1 MALSMQNANAINTI
15 NTINAEHNLE
25 IELENLANKELMQI
39 MENKMLEIMGGTVQ
53 KQKVIKKKTTK
64 RPKASGAG
72 ASGAGASANEMASGA
87 GSEGASTEGLKK
99 DSLDLV
105 NVEIPT
111 LTNYKTFKEK
121 KNSVSQLK
129 MICAHYKLKMTGNKE
144 QLTNSIYNHLNQT
157 GSILKIQRAWKKY
170 CWKRYHLLH
179 GPARH
184 NRALCVNETEFY
196 TMDSLT
202 SIPYTQ
208 FFSYKDKDDMIYGF
222 DILYLNKLI
231 NKRDEKNSGCA
242 STNPYNRKDIPNRIK
257 FQIKKYLQYGTFIG
271 KELEMQPKKEI
282 VKKNTIEMRIKS
294 LFHEMDILGNYT
306 NSDWFLSLDKFKVTQ
321 FMKYLYD
328 IWDYRA
334 SIEERT
340 KMEICPPNGNP
351 FMGLNT
357 FNLMDF
363 PLDGVLMVAANAM
376 EQFILRGINTQ
387 SKVLG
392 CNYVL
397 CALTLVSPAAAE
409 ALPWLYYSVSNA

>member
-1 MALSMQNANAINTI
+1 MANVMGANVMGANVID
-15 NTINAEHNLE
+15 AEHNLE

-53 KQKVIKKKTTK
+53 KKKEPRKKTSKKTGTS
-64 RPKASGAG
+64 AAG
-72 ASGAGASANEMASGA
+72 TSAAGTSAA
-87 GSEGASTEGLKK
+87 GTSAAGTSAGTNMDILA
-99 DSLDLV
+99 

-111 LTNYKTFKEK
+111 LANYKNFKEK

-129 MICAHYKLKMTGNKE
+129 IICSHYKLKMTGNKE
-144 QLTNSIYNHLNQT
+144 QLINSIYNHLNQT
-157 GSILKIQRAWKKY
+157 SSALIIRRSWKKY

-184 NRALCVNETEFY
+184 NRELCVNETEFY
-196 TMDSLT
+196 TMDSLD
-202 SIPYTQ
+202 SIPYKH
-208 FFSYKDKDDMIYGF
+208 FFSFKDKDDMIYGF

-231 NKRDEKNSGCA
+231 NKRDEKNSSCA

-257 FQIKKYLQYGTFIG
+257 FQIKKYLQYGKFIG
-271 KELEMQPKKEI
+271 KEIEIEPKKEI
-282 VKKNTIEMRIKS
+282 VVKKNTIETRIKS

-306 NSDWFLSLDKFKVTQ
+306 NADWFLNLDKFKVTQ

-334 SIEERT
+334 SIEERI
-340 KMEICPPNGNP
+340 KIEICPPHGNP

-363 PLDGVLMVAANAM
+363 PLDGVLMIATNAM

-397 CALTLVSPAAAE
+397 CALTLVSPAAAD
-409 ALPWLYYSVSNA
+409 ALPWLYYSVSNT

>member
-1 MALSMQNANAINTI
+1 MQNII
-15 NTINAEHNLE
+15 DPEHNLE

-39 MENKMLEIMGGTVQ
+39 MENKMLEIMGVTVQ
-53 KQKVIKKKTTK
+53 KQKIIKKKPTK
-64 RPKASGAG
+64 RAKASASGAG
-72 ASGAGASANEMASGA
+72 AIIAVSIANEMASGA
-87 GSEGASTEGLKK
+87 GAGENTTISKK

-184 NRALCVNETEFY
+184 NRGLCVNETEFY

-271 KELEMQPKKEI
+271 KELDIQPKKEI

-306 NSDWFLSLDKFKVTQ
+306 NADWFLSLDKVKVTQ

-334 SIEERT
+334 SIEERI
-340 KMEICPPNGNP
+340 KMEICPPYGNP

-357 FNLMDF
+357 FNLIDF
-363 PLDGVLMVAANAM
+363 PLDGVLMVAANAI